1 MSVSDFSLKIEK
13 VKVKNF
19 RGIRFSEFDLKENSV
34 IVGQNNVGKS
44 TIIAAISKFSQ
55 VSTTK
60 SLQVSDFNIQLL
72 KDIYSSIAENEFDQL
87 RTKTDEEDWVLI
99 VELKYK
105 WRNLPEELMDFI
117 SELED
122 EGTVN
127 VRTIVSFDLDRIQE
141 FKISTNAKKINEFF
155 TIRFQVRADETEQ
168 WQDADSDVRKVMF
181 PSIAKNISAGKRL
194 YYIKATRRVEDGD
207 LSNNNLAGK
216 IFNDNLRDAIG
227 ETKFQDAFFQ
237 ANKKITSS
245 LKPNLETM
253 NGDLKD
259 FSFPD
264 ESLKDLQLLP
274 DFDSW
279 LKNPTLR
286 LSEVIDE
293 LQIEI
298 PLVSQG
304 LGYQNIF
311 NILSQLSVAFDEL
324 KKTQF
329 ASGSPRSSL
338 FVIEE
343 PEVYTHPQLQHIF
356 IQNLIKYIDK
366 YRKSF
371 DIQTLI
377 ISHSAEVAVSAIEK
391 SNQFSLIRVSKD
403 NESLVITNWED
414 INTGRLKS
422 LILNYNSELLFAE
435 KIILIEGDAERAIIT
450 SMMRKID
457 LLEGTN
463 LLSQQIA
470 IIPVGNSIKSLVE
483 SLQVMSFKKIVYFT
497 DLDFA
502 KNKLSKNGK
511 NAIVKVLTF
520 DEAESSSNSTIKEVF
535 LNNGDN
541 FHDYFERKETYF
553 SKLHPAFDN
562 LKVFTQGWIDSH
574 FLPNTL
580 EPAIL
585 NASPNN
591 LTLINL
597 NSKIPPFTN
606 KVSVNKVTFAF
617 ETADAIDESDVT
629 IPEYIKQG
637 LKWLGEDKI

>member
-1 MSVSDFSLKIEK
+1 MNASDFSLRIEK
-13 VKVKNF
+13 VKIKNF
-19 RGIRFSEFDLKENSV
+19 RGIRFAEFDLKENSV

-55 VSTTK
+55 VTTPK
-60 SLQVSDFNIQLL
+60 SLQVSDFNIELL
-72 KDIYSSIAENEFDQL
+72 KDIYKSIAENEFDQL

-99 VELKYK
+99 VELKYR

-127 VRTIVSFDLDRIQE
+127 VRTIVSFDFDRIQE
-141 FKISTNAKKINEFF
+141 LKTSTNAKKINEFF
-155 TIRFQVRADETEQ
+155 NIKFQIRANETEQ
-168 WQDADSDVRKVMF
+168 WKDADPSVKKVMF
-181 PSIAKNISAGKRL
+181 PSLAKNLNAGKRL

-227 ETKFQDAFFQ
+227 ETNFQDAFFE
-237 ANKKITSS
+237 ANEKITRS
-245 LKPNLETM
+245 LKPSLNTM
-253 NGDLKD
+253 NGDLKS

-264 ESLKDLQLLP
+264 DSLKDLQLLP

-279 LKNPTLR
+279 LRNPTLR

-293 LQIEI
+293 LKIEI

-324 KKTQF
+324 RKTHF

-366 YRKSF
+366 YRDSF

-391 SNQFSLIRVSKD
+391 SNQFSLIRVSKV
-403 NESLVITNWED
+403 NESLVVSNWED
-414 INTGRLKS
+414 INKGRLKS

-483 SLQVMSFKKIVYFT
+483 SLQLMSFKKIVYFT

-502 KNKLSKNGK
+502 QNKVSDSGK
-511 NAIVKVLTF
+511 RTHSKVLTF
-520 DEAESSSNSTIKEVF
+520 DEAELSTNSTIKEVF
-535 LNNGDN
+535 LNNGEA
-541 FHDYFERKETYF
+541 FHDYFEKKKPYF
-553 SKLHPAFDN
+553 SKFHPAFDN
-562 LKVFTQGWIDSH
+562 LKVFTQGWINSL

-591 LTLINL
+591 STLIDPDL
-597 NSKIPPFTN
+597 ESAAYTN
-606 KVSVNKVTFAF
+606 DVSVNKVSFAF
-617 ETADAIDESDVT
+617 DTANAIDESDVT

>member
-1 MSVSDFSLKIEK
+1 MGLSDFSLRIEK
-13 VKVKNF
+13 VKIKNF
-19 RGIRFSEFDLKENSV
+19 RGIRFAEFDMKENSV

-55 VSTTK
+55 VTTTK

-72 KDIYSSIAENEFDQL
+72 KDIYKSVAENKFDLLQ
-87 RTKTDEEDWVLI
+87 TKTNEEDWVMA
-99 VELKYK
+99 VELKYR

-117 SELED
+117 SELEE
-122 EGTVN
+122 EGSVN
-127 VRTIVSFDLDRIQE
+127 VRTIVSLDLDRIQE
-141 FKISTNAKKINEFF
+141 LKALTNAKKINEFF
-155 TIRFQVRADETEQ
+155 NIRFQIRANETEQ
-168 WQDADSDVRKVMF
+168 WKDADSEVKKVMF
-181 PSIAKNISAGKRL
+181 PSNTKNVNAGKRL
-194 YYIKATRRVEDGD
+194 FYIKATRRVEDGD
-207 LSNNNLAGK
+207 YSNNHLAGK

-227 ETKFQDAFFQ
+227 EKKFQDVFLD
-237 ANKKITSS
+237 ANKQITES
-245 LKPNLETM
+245 LQPDLETM
-253 NGDLKD
+253 NDDLED

-264 ESLKDLQLLP
+264 DSLKDLQLLP

-324 KKTQF
+324 SKTHF
-329 ASGSPRSSL
+329 ASGAPRSSL

-356 IQNLIKYIDK
+356 IQNLIKYINK
-366 YRKSF
+366 HRKSF

-391 SNQFSLIRVSKD
+391 SNQFSLIRVSKI
-403 NESLVITNWED
+403 NESLVVTNWED
-414 INTGRLKS
+414 INKGRLKS

-450 SMMRKID
+450 SMMRRLD
-457 LLEGTN
+457 LLEKTN

-483 SLQVMSFKKIVYFT
+483 SFQIMSFQKIVYFT

-502 KNKLSKNGK
+502 RKEVSKDGK
-511 NAIVKVLTF
+511 NRLAKALTF
-520 DEAESSSNSTIKEVF
+520 DEAELTTNSTIKEVF
-535 LNNGDN
+535 LKNGEN
-541 FHDYFERKETYF
+541 FHDYFEKKEPYF
-553 SKLHPAFDN
+553 SEFHPVFEN
-562 LKVFTQGWIDSH
+562 LKVFTQGWIDSK

-591 LTLINL
+591 LASIDPD
-597 NSKIPPFTN
+597 SKILPCTN
-606 KVSVNKVTFAF
+606 DFSVNKVTFAF
-617 ETADAIDESDVT
+617 ETADAIDEGGVE
-629 IPEYIKQG
+629 IPEYIKKG
-637 LKWLGEDKI
+637 LEWLGKDEI

>member
-1 MSVSDFSLKIEK
+1 MNASDFSLRIEK
-13 VKVKNF
+13 VKIKNF
-19 RGIRFSEFDLKENSV
+19 RGIRFAEFDLKENSV

-55 VSTTK
+55 VTTPK
-60 SLQVSDFNIQLL
+60 SLQVSDFNIELL
-72 KDIYSSIAENEFDQL
+72 KDIYKSIAENEFDQL

-99 VELKYK
+99 VELKYR

-127 VRTIVSFDLDRIQE
+127 VRTIVSFDFDSIQE
-141 FKISTNAKKINEFF
+141 LKTSTNAKKINEFF
-155 TIRFQVRADETEQ
+155 NIKFQIRANETEQ
-168 WQDADSDVRKVMF
+168 WKDADPSVKKVMF
-181 PSIAKNISAGKRL
+181 PSLAKNLNAGKRL

-227 ETKFQDAFFQ
+227 ETNFQDAFFE
-237 ANKKITSS
+237 ANEKITRS
-245 LKPNLETM
+245 LKPSLNTM
-253 NGDLKD
+253 NGDLKS

-264 ESLKDLQLLP
+264 DSLKDLQLLP

-279 LKNPTLR
+279 LRNPTLR

-293 LQIEI
+293 LKIEI

-324 KKTQF
+324 RKTHF

-366 YRKSF
+366 YRDSF

-391 SNQFSLIRVSKD
+391 SNQFSLIRVSKV
-403 NESLVITNWED
+403 NESLVVSNWED
-414 INTGRLKS
+414 INKGRLKS

-483 SLQVMSFKKIVYFT
+483 SLQLMSFKKIVYFT

-502 KNKLSKNGK
+502 QNKVSDSGK
-511 NAIVKVLTF
+511 RTHSKVLTF
-520 DEAESSSNSTIKEVF
+520 DEAELSTNSTIKEVF
-535 LNNGDN
+535 LNNGEA
-541 FHDYFERKETYF
+541 FHDYFEKKKPYF

-562 LKVFTQGWIDSH
+562 LKVFTQGWINSL

-591 LTLINL
+591 STLIDPDL
-597 NSKIPPFTN
+597 ESAAYTN
-606 KVSVNKVTFAF
+606 DVSVNKVSFAF
-617 ETADAIDESDVT
+617 DTANAIDESDVT

>member
-1 MSVSDFSLKIEK
+1 MGLSDFSLRIEK
-13 VKVKNF
+13 VKIKNF
-19 RGIRFSEFDLKENSV
+19 RGIRFAEFDMKENSV

-55 VSTTK
+55 VTTTK

-72 KDIYSSIAENEFDQL
+72 KDIYKSVAENKFDLLQ
-87 RTKTDEEDWVLI
+87 TKTNEEDWVMA
-99 VELKYK
+99 VELKYR

-117 SELED
+117 SELEE
-122 EGTVN
+122 EGSVN
-127 VRTIVSFDLDRIQE
+127 VRTIVSLDLDRIQE
-141 FKISTNAKKINEFF
+141 LKALTNAKKINEFF
-155 TIRFQVRADETEQ
+155 NIRFQIRANETEQ
-168 WQDADSDVRKVMF
+168 WKDADSEVKKVMF
-181 PSIAKNISAGKRL
+181 PSNTKNVNAGKRL
-194 YYIKATRRVEDGD
+194 FYIKATRRVEDGD
-207 LSNNNLAGK
+207 YSNNHLAGK

-227 ETKFQDAFFQ
+227 EKKFQDVFLD
-237 ANKKITSS
+237 ANKQITKS
-245 LKPNLETM
+245 LQPDLETM
-253 NGDLKD
+253 NDDLED

-264 ESLKDLQLLP
+264 DSLKDLKLLP

-324 KKTQF
+324 SKTHF
-329 ASGSPRSSL
+329 ASGAPRSSL

-356 IQNLIKYIDK
+356 IQNLIKYINNH
-366 YRKSF
+366 RKSF

-391 SNQFSLIRVSKD
+391 SNQFSLIRVSKI
-403 NESLVITNWED
+403 NESLVVTNWED
-414 INTGRLKS
+414 INKGRLKS

-450 SMMRKID
+450 SMMRRLD
-457 LLEGTN
+457 LLEKTN

-483 SLQVMSFKKIVYFT
+483 SFQIMSFQKIVYFT

-502 KNKLSKNGK
+502 RKKVSKDGK
-511 NAIVKVLTF
+511 NRPAKALTF
-520 DEAESSSNSTIKEVF
+520 DEAELTTNSTIKEVF
-535 LNNGDN
+535 LKNGEN
-541 FHDYFERKETYF
+541 FHDYFEKKEPYF
-553 SKLHPAFDN
+553 SEFHPVFKN
-562 LKVFTQGWIDSH
+562 LKVFTQGWIDSK

-591 LTLINL
+591 LASIDPD
-597 NSKIPPFTN
+597 SKILPLTN
-606 KVSVNKVTFAF
+606 DFSVNKVTFAF
-617 ETADAIDESDVT
+617 ETADAIDEGGVE
-629 IPEYIKQG
+629 IPEYIKKG
-637 LKWLGEDKI
+637 LEWLGKDEI

>member
-1 MSVSDFSLKIEK
+1 MNASDFSLRIEK
-13 VKVKNF
+13 VKIKNF
-19 RGIRFSEFDLKENSV
+19 RGIRFAEFDLKENSV

-55 VSTTK
+55 VTTPK
-60 SLQVSDFNIQLL
+60 SLQVSDFNIELL
-72 KDIYSSIAENEFDQL
+72 KDIYKSIAENEFDQL

-99 VELKYK
+99 VELKYR

-127 VRTIVSFDLDRIQE
+127 VRTIVSFDFDSIQE
-141 FKISTNAKKINEFF
+141 LKTSTNAKKINEFF
-155 TIRFQVRADETEQ
+155 NIKFQIRANETEQ
-168 WQDADSDVRKVMF
+168 WKDADPSVKKVMF
-181 PSIAKNISAGKRL
+181 PSLAKNLNAGKRL

-227 ETKFQDAFFQ
+227 ETNFQDAFFE
-237 ANKKITSS
+237 ANEKITRS
-245 LKPNLETM
+245 LKPSLNTM
-253 NGDLKD
+253 NGDLKS

-264 ESLKDLQLLP
+264 DSLKDLQLLP

-279 LKNPTLR
+279 LRNPTLR

-293 LQIEI
+293 LKIEI

-324 KKTQF
+324 RKTHF
-329 ASGSPRSSL
+329 ASGPPRSSL

-366 YRKSF
+366 YRDSF

-391 SNQFSLIRVSKD
+391 SNQFSLIRVAKV
-403 NESLVITNWED
+403 NESLVVSNWED
-414 INTGRLKS
+414 INKGRLKS

-483 SLQVMSFKKIVYFT
+483 SLQLMSFKKIVYFT

-502 KNKLSKNGK
+502 QNKVSDSGK
-511 NAIVKVLTF
+511 RTHSKVLTF
-520 DEAESSSNSTIKEVF
+520 DEAELSTNSTIKEVF
-535 LNNGDN
+535 LNNGEA
-541 FHDYFERKETYF
+541 FHDYFEKKKPYF

-562 LKVFTQGWIDSH
+562 LKVFTQGWINSL

-591 LTLINL
+591 STLIDPDL
-597 NSKIPPFTN
+597 ESAAYTN
-606 KVSVNKVTFAF
+606 DVSVNKVSFAF
-617 ETADAIDESDVT
+617 DTANAIDESDVT

>member
-1 MSVSDFSLKIEK
+1 MGLSDFSLRIEK
-13 VKVKNF
+13 VKIKNF
-19 RGIRFSEFDLKENSV
+19 RGIRFAEFDMKENSV

-55 VSTTK
+55 VTTTK

-72 KDIYSSIAENEFDQL
+72 KDIYKSVAENKFDLLQ
-87 RTKTDEEDWVLI
+87 TKTNEEDWVMA
-99 VELKYK
+99 VELKYR

-117 SELED
+117 SELEE
-122 EGTVN
+122 EGSVN
-127 VRTIVSFDLDRIQE
+127 VRTIVSLDLDRIQE
-141 FKISTNAKKINEFF
+141 LKALTNAKKINEFF
-155 TIRFQVRADETEQ
+155 NIRFQIRANETEQ
-168 WQDADSDVRKVMF
+168 WKDADSEVKKVMF
-181 PSIAKNISAGKRL
+181 PSNTKNVNAGKRL
-194 YYIKATRRVEDGD
+194 FYIKATRRVEDGD
-207 LSNNNLAGK
+207 YSNNHLAGK

-227 ETKFQDAFFQ
+227 EKKFQDVFLD
-237 ANKKITSS
+237 ANKQITKS
-245 LKPNLETM
+245 LQPDLETM
-253 NGDLKD
+253 NDDLED

-264 ESLKDLQLLP
+264 DSLKDLKLLP

-324 KKTQF
+324 SKTHF
-329 ASGSPRSSL
+329 ASGAPRSSL

-356 IQNLIKYIDK
+356 IQNLIKYINNH
-366 YRKSF
+366 RKSF

-391 SNQFSLIRVSKD
+391 SNQFSLIRVSKI
-403 NESLVITNWED
+403 NESLVVTNWED
-414 INTGRLKS
+414 INKGRLKS

-450 SMMRKID
+450 SMMRRLD
-457 LLEGTN
+457 LLEKTN

-483 SLQVMSFKKIVYFT
+483 SFQIMSFQKIVYFT

-502 KNKLSKNGK
+502 RKKVSKDGK
-511 NAIVKVLTF
+511 NRPAKALTF
-520 DEAESSSNSTIKEVF
+520 DEAELTTNSTIKEVF
-535 LNNGDN
+535 LKNGEN
-541 FHDYFERKETYF
+541 FHDYFEKKEPYF
-553 SKLHPAFDN
+553 SEFHPVFKN
-562 LKVFTQGWIDSH
+562 LKVFTQGWIDSK

-591 LTLINL
+591 LASIDPD
-597 NSKIPPFTN
+597 SKILPFTN
-606 KVSVNKVTFAF
+606 DFSVNKVTFAF
-617 ETADAIDESDVT
+617 ETADAIDEGGVE
-629 IPEYIKQG
+629 IPEYIKKG
-637 LKWLGEDKI
+637 LEWLGKDEI

>member
-1 MSVSDFSLKIEK
+1 MGLSDFSLRIEK
-13 VKVKNF
+13 VKIKNF
-19 RGIRFSEFDLKENSV
+19 RGIRFAEFDMKENSV

-55 VSTTK
+55 VTTTK

-72 KDIYSSIAENEFDQL
+72 KDIYKSVAENKFDLLQ
-87 RTKTDEEDWVLI
+87 TKTNEEDWVMA
-99 VELKYK
+99 VELKYR

-117 SELED
+117 SELEE
-122 EGTVN
+122 EGSVN
-127 VRTIVSFDLDRIQE
+127 VRTIVSLDLDRIQE
-141 FKISTNAKKINEFF
+141 LKALTNAKKINEFF
-155 TIRFQVRADETEQ
+155 NIRFQIRANETEQ
-168 WQDADSDVRKVMF
+168 WKDADSEVKKVMF
-181 PSIAKNISAGKRL
+181 PSNTKNVNAGKRL
-194 YYIKATRRVEDGD
+194 FYIKATRRVEDGD
-207 LSNNNLAGK
+207 YSNNHLAGK

-227 ETKFQDAFFQ
+227 EKKFQDVFLD
-237 ANKKITSS
+237 ANKQITES
-245 LKPNLETM
+245 LQPNLETM
-253 NGDLKD
+253 NDDLED

-264 ESLKDLQLLP
+264 DSLKDLQLLP

-286 LSEVIDE
+286 LSEIIDE

-324 KKTQF
+324 SKTHF
-329 ASGSPRSSL
+329 ASGAPRSSL

-356 IQNLIKYIDK
+356 IQNLIKYINK
-366 YRKSF
+366 HRKSF

-391 SNQFSLIRVSKD
+391 SNQFSLIRVSKI
-403 NESLVITNWED
+403 NESLVVTNWED
-414 INTGRLKS
+414 INKGRLKS

-450 SMMRKID
+450 SMMRRLD
-457 LLEGTN
+457 LLEKTN

-483 SLQVMSFKKIVYFT
+483 SFQIMSFQKIVYFT

-502 KNKLSKNGK
+502 RKEVSKDGK
-511 NAIVKVLTF
+511 NRPAKALTF
-520 DEAESSSNSTIKEVF
+520 DEAELTTNSTIKEVF
-535 LNNGDN
+535 LKNGEN
-541 FHDYFERKETYF
+541 FHDYFEKKEPYF
-553 SKLHPAFDN
+553 SEFHPVFEN
-562 LKVFTQGWIDSH
+562 LKVFTQGWIDSK

-591 LTLINL
+591 LASIDPD
-597 NSKIPPFTN
+597 SKILPFTN
-606 KVSVNKVTFAF
+606 DFSVNKVTFAF
-617 ETADAIDESDVT
+617 ETADAIDEGGVE
-629 IPEYIKQG
+629 IPEYIKKG
-637 LKWLGEDKI
+637 LEWLGKDEI

>member
-1 MSVSDFSLKIEK
+1 MSASDFSLRIEK
-13 VKVKNF
+13 VKIKNF
-19 RGIRFSEFDLKENSV
+19 RGIRFAEFDLKENSV

-55 VSTTK
+55 VTTPK
-60 SLQVSDFNIQLL
+60 SLQVSDFNIELL
-72 KDIYSSIAENEFDQL
+72 KDIYKSIAENEFDQL

-99 VELKYK
+99 VELKYR

-127 VRTIVSFDLDRIQE
+127 VRTIVSFDFDRIQE
-141 FKISTNAKKINEFF
+141 LKISTNAKKINEFF
-155 TIRFQVRADETEQ
+155 NIKFQIRANETEQ
-168 WQDADSDVRKVMF
+168 WKDTDPSVKKVMF
-181 PSIAKNISAGKRL
+181 PSLAKNLNAGKRL

-216 IFNDNLRDAIG
+216 IFNDNLRDAIV
-227 ETKFQDAFFQ
+227 ETNFQDAFFE
-237 ANKKITSS
+237 ANEKITSS
-245 LKPNLETM
+245 LKPSLNTM

-264 ESLKDLQLLP
+264 DSLKDLQLLP

-279 LKNPTLR
+279 LRNPTLR

-293 LQIEI
+293 LKIEI

-324 KKTQF
+324 RKTHF

-366 YRKSF
+366 YRDSF

-391 SNQFSLIRVSKD
+391 SNQFSLIRVSKV
-403 NESLVITNWED
+403 NESLVVSNWED
-414 INTGRLKS
+414 INKGRLKS

-483 SLQVMSFKKIVYFT
+483 SLQLMSFKKIVYFT

-502 KNKLSKNGK
+502 ENKVSDSGK
-511 NAIVKVLTF
+511 HTHSKVLTF
-520 DEAESSSNSTIKEVF
+520 DEAELSTNSTIKEVF
-535 LNNGDN
+535 LNNGEG
-541 FHDYFERKETYF
+541 FHDYFEKKKPYF

-562 LKVFTQGWIDSH
+562 LKVFTQGWINSF

-591 LTLINL
+591 STLIDSDL
-597 NSKIPPFTN
+597 ESAAYTN
-606 KVSVNKVTFAF
+606 DVSVNKVSFAF
-617 ETADAIDESDVT
+617 DTANAIDESDVT

>member
-1 MSVSDFSLKIEK
+1 MGLSDFSLRIEK
-13 VKVKNF
+13 VKIKNF
-19 RGIRFSEFDLKENSV
+19 RGIRFAEFDMKENSV

-55 VSTTK
+55 VTTTK

-72 KDIYSSIAENEFDQL
+72 KDIYKSVAENKFDLLQ
-87 RTKTDEEDWVLI
+87 TKTNEEDWVMA
-99 VELKYK
+99 VELKYR

-117 SELED
+117 SELEE
-122 EGTVN
+122 EGSVN
-127 VRTIVSFDLDRIQE
+127 VRTIVSLDLDRIQE
-141 FKISTNAKKINEFF
+141 LKALTNAKKINEFF
-155 TIRFQVRADETEQ
+155 NIRFQIRANETEQ
-168 WQDADSDVRKVMF
+168 WKDADSEVKKVMF
-181 PSIAKNISAGKRL
+181 PSNTKNVNAGKRL
-194 YYIKATRRVEDGD
+194 FYIKATRRVEDGD
-207 LSNNNLAGK
+207 YSNNHLAGK

-227 ETKFQDAFFQ
+227 EKKFQDVFLD
-237 ANKKITSS
+237 ANKQITES
-245 LKPNLETM
+245 LQPDLETM
-253 NGDLKD
+253 NDDLED

-264 ESLKDLQLLP
+264 DSLKDLQLLP

-324 KKTQF
+324 SKTHF
-329 ASGSPRSSL
+329 ASGAPRSSL

-356 IQNLIKYIDK
+356 IQNLIKYINK
-366 YRKSF
+366 HRKSF

-391 SNQFSLIRVSKD
+391 SNQFSLIRVSKI
-403 NESLVITNWED
+403 NESLVVTNWED
-414 INTGRLKS
+414 INKGRLKS

-450 SMMRKID
+450 SMMRRLD
-457 LLEGTN
+457 LLEKTN

-483 SLQVMSFKKIVYFT
+483 SFQIMSFQKIVYFT

-502 KNKLSKNGK
+502 RKEVSKDGK
-511 NAIVKVLTF
+511 NRLAKALTF
-520 DEAESSSNSTIKEVF
+520 DEAELTTNSTIKEVF
-535 LNNGDN
+535 LKNGEN
-541 FHDYFERKETYF
+541 FHDYFEKKEPYF
-553 SKLHPAFDN
+553 SEFHPVFEN
-562 LKVFTQGWIDSH
+562 LKVFTQGWIDSN

-591 LTLINL
+591 LASIDPD
-597 NSKIPPFTN
+597 SKILPFTN
-606 KVSVNKVTFAF
+606 DFSVNKVTFAF
-617 ETADAIDESDVT
+617 ETADAIDEGGVE
-629 IPEYIKQG
+629 IPEYIKKG
-637 LKWLGEDKI
+637 LEWLGKDEI